1 MLRAI
6 AICLA
11 LLIGPA
17 SANYCPS
24 EPPRY
29 ERTHWPGQ
37 PVAQPES
44 DGIGFPLLVGL
55 LALLAGMLIGA
66 TLRTTPT
73 QAAIIAAIDKA
84 FDGRIG
90 EAGSHSRKKFPP
102 ALEATRKSV
111 KDAVGKVFTG

>member
-1 MLRAI
+1 MLRVT

-17 SANYCPS
+17 SANYCPP
-24 EPPRY
+24 EPMRY

-37 PVAQPES
+37 PVAQPEGT
-44 DGIGFPLLVGL
+44 GIGFPLLVGL
-55 LALLAGMLIGA
+55 LALLAGILIGA
-66 TLRTTPT
+66 TLRGSPT
-73 QAAIIAAIDKA
+73 QTAVLAAIDKA

-90 EAGSHSRKKFPP
+90 EAGNHSRKKFPP

-111 KDAVGKVFTG
+111 KDAVVKVFNP